1 MLRFPLLE
9 SLINNLSSEDLSK
22 SLVPGPRAEGGE
34 TPCLLH
40 AIPAAMASFL
50 HTLTRIA
57 IVGVFIVL
65 VLGVLNM
72 MRGSSPNRSQMLM
85 RLRVILQFTAI
96 VVMMAALYFT
106 HR

>member
-1 MLRFPLLE
+1 M
-9 SLINNLSSEDLSK
+9 
-22 SLVPGPRAEGGE
+22 
-34 TPCLLH
+34 T
-40 AIPAAMASFL
+40 SFL
-50 HTLTRIA
+50 HTLTGVAIA
-57 IVGVFIVL
+57 AVFVVL

-106 HR
+106 RR

>member
-1 MLRFPLLE
+1 M
-9 SLINNLSSEDLSK
+9 
-22 SLVPGPRAEGGE
+22 V
-34 TPCLLH
+34 T
-40 AIPAAMASFL
+40 FL
-50 HTLTRIA
+50 HTLTGVA
-57 IVGVFIVL
+57 IVAVFVVL

-106 HR
+106 RR

>member
-1 MLRFPLLE
+1 M
-9 SLINNLSSEDLSK
+9 
-22 SLVPGPRAEGGE
+22 
-34 TPCLLH
+34 T
-40 AIPAAMASFL
+40 SFL
-50 HTLTRIA
+50 HTLTGVA
-57 IVGVFIVL
+57 IVAVFVVL

-85 RLRVILQFTAI
+85 RWRVILQFTAI

>member
-1 MLRFPLLE
+1 M
-9 SLINNLSSEDLSK
+9 
-22 SLVPGPRAEGGE
+22 V
-34 TPCLLH
+34 
-40 AIPAAMASFL
+40 SFL
-50 HTLTRIA
+50 HTLTGVAIA
-57 IVGVFIVL
+57 AVFVVL

-106 HR
+106 RR